1 MPSTLSNMASGKQ
14 IQLMLDMRPTMWS
27 SLVAVAMRTAKKN
40 GENISL
46 ILHEMNYLSGMVKNK
61 TSSFTKVRFF

>member
-1 MPSTLSNMASGKQ
+1 MPRTLSNMASWTQ

-27 SLVAVAMRTAKKN
+27 SLVAVAILSAKEN
-40 GENISL
+40 GENISI

-61 TSSFTKVRFF
+61 PPSFTK